1 MVLLSP
7 AVQLRTSLSSGPSTA
22 QPLHPAGAPRWGS
35 RETFAPKSGQLLPP
49 SKYPLHTWAWPGYA
63 IITTCWFGHPA
74 SRTGVFC
81 LFVCCFFF
89 LRWLQLAFCSTASGL
104 SVPPSPPQPPLTC
117 CSCPLPAAPGRRG
130 EPRFVPRPHA
140 GGSAAPPGPAAAS
153 CRLVQRRGTPRPP
166 CAAAREEQREAGRV
180 PLHVLPAVPKENERE
195 MQVSS
200 KRQCF
205 WISISGFTKISSL
218 MESC

>member
-1 MVLLSP
+1 MARARRSRCTPQVP
-7 AVQLRTSLSSGPSTA
+7 RAEEAGRH
-22 QPLHPAGAPRWGS
+22 LHPNRGS
-35 RETFAPKSGQLLPP
+35 CCLLPNIRSIRELGLATP
-49 SKYPLHTWAWPGYA
+49 SLPRVDLDTQLAGQG
-63 IITTCWFGHPA
+63 F
-74 SRTGVFC
+74 
-81 LFVCCFFF
+81 FVCSFVFCFFF
-89 LRWLQLAFCSTASGL
+89 LRSLQLAFCSTASGR
-104 SVPPSPPQPPLTC
+104 SVPPSPLQPPLTC

-205 WISISGFTKISSL
+205 
-218 MESC
+218 